1 MAAKKKA
8 TKTETKKA
16 EPKKVAT
23 PAKEMVKVMRFN
35 VKTGERYPI
44 EVEVS
49 EVLTDINGDVGLKD
63 IIL

>member
-8 TKTETKKA
+8 TKKA
-16 EPKKVAT
+16 EPKKIAAPAT
-23 PAKEMVKVMRFN
+23 EMVKVMRFN

-44 EVEVS
+44 EVEKS